1 MFLKVHRL
9 AEGGDRKLRNRA
21 MNKQRAEKKKEEP
34 KKKDLLDVKS
44 SQFVFVMLNIRIK
57 CD

>member
-1 MFLKVHRL
+1 MFLKVRRL
-9 AEGGDRKLRNRA
+9 AEGGDRKLRIRA